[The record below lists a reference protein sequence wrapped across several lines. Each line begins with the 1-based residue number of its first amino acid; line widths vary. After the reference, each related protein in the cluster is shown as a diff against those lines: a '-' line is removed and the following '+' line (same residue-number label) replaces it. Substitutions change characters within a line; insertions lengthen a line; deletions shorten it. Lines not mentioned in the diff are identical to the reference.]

1 MHKNSKEELA
11 EWDKVLDEYEKSIGL
26 PIYNAEVLP
35 ETELNQYL
43 TMSRDSLER
52 LTIEDCA
59 QIAYRLS
66 QFSFHLQR
74 TANREMARYNWADE
88 SIKETIADDINNY
101 KGYGYIE
108 KSSQAIKHN
117 DKASSLNK
125 IKKYAKQR
133 SDRLMYLASSIK
145 NLSDVIISVQKTKG
159 MKNG

>member
-1 MHKNSKEELA
+1 MHKSSKEELS

-35 ETELNQYL
+35 ETELSQYL
-43 TMSRDSLER
+43 TMSRDSLEK

-117 DKASSLNK
+117 DKACSLNK

-145 NLSDVIISVQKTKG
+145 NLSDVITSVQKTKG